1 MARCWEDTTEEF
13 PPDLETI
20 DAFMGCD
27 NMRLVVHPPP
37 SGEPNIKR
45 DCVEVETRN
54 DTEGS
59 ITVCQCSRTQEIV
72 VSKQVTWKWNET
84 QDPTR
89 PWQTM
94 VFLQFLRKGSP
105 ASRVPGLFP
114 RSSGAPA

>member
-1 MARCWEDTTEEF
+1 M
-13 PPDLETI
+13 ETI

-37 SGEPNIKR
+37 SGELNIKR

-72 VSKQVTWKWNET
+72 VSKQVTWKWNEAAF
-84 QDPTR
+84 PMER
-89 PWQTM
+89 
-94 VFLQFLRKGSP
+94 FANEKAKGRGKMRFCHKLSKDAHVSAVSP
-105 ASRVPGLFP
+105 QC
-114 RSSGAPA
+114 SGAVGVSPSVPVAT